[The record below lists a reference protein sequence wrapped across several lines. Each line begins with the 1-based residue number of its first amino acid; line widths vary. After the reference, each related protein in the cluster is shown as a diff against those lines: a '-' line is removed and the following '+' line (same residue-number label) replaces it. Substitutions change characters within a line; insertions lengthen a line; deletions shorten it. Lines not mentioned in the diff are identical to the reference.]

1 MQPISQAVA
10 RYLPI
15 SRQLHL
21 EIPGHGRRGLGAHSS
36 FAINDLAS
44 DVCDQINSAVAPT
57 GGERLVVVGE
67 STGALVL
74 AAAARLLKD
83 PPILGLFGEPP
94 LSNGHG
100 MRQIRS
106 SLEAKNGGA
115 AAALQ
120 DFFGWRANET
130 RDFRYLF
137 SNPIFPS
144 IIVHGSQR
152 VATQSVPIH
161 SVIEEAEINS
171 LPSHRN
177 LMICALEGGGHRCLQ
192 SACEYWA
199 LLLKGVLMAQEKHE
213 WKRTRLLYS

>member
-21 EIPGHGRRGLGAHSS
+21 ELPGHGRRGLDAHSS
-36 FAINDLAS
+36 FAINDLAV
-44 DVCDQINSAVAPT
+44 DVCDQINSAIAPT

-74 AAAARLLKD
+74 AAAARLMKD

-106 SLEAKNGGA
+106 SLEGKNGGA
-115 AAALQ
+115 ALALQ
-120 DFFGWRANET
+120 DFFGWRAKET
-130 RDFRYLF
+130 RDFKHLF
-137 SNPIFPS
+137 ANPIFP
-144 IIVHGSQR
+144 
-152 VATQSVPIH
+152 
-161 SVIEEAEINS
+161 
-171 LPSHRN
+171 
-177 LMICALEGGGHRCLQ
+177 
-192 SACEYWA
+192 
-199 LLLKGVLMAQEKHE
+199 
-213 WKRTRLLYS
+213 